1 MKREENSAIKS
12 LDWRKSSCSGGNA
25 GACVEVAFPGA
36 SPVTATRPAATAL
49 RSLGLPSQSWCVTF
63 RTDTSVTWVSSRLN
77 GSPSSQVSR
86 TTGCSR
92 EGSRAS
98 TAVSAD
104 ASQACSSSSS
114 TRWPGGLGLPAARHF
129 DREPRL
135 QVWRH
140 GLVPPPPQPFV
151 PLAGHALCRR
161 DGQPCRSSGTR
172 LRFPGGT
179 CSPVAIARCCRL
191 RRLSALSGQRRA
203 SQDTVPRF
211 DMADLISENFANIVL
226 SWCNRHTLF

>member
-1 MKREENSAIKS
+1 VVRCGRSRPPPPFRNARDYARPTSPYSEIGGRGPNQVPSDSPGRLVSHPGLSGPFRIMAFSDRSPLAHAEHMMGNLSLAHLKIYSDATLSSVRCRRRPCLDVNPLKILHEARGELSRSRALTGVNPAAAAVTRELASRS
-12 LDWRKSSCSGGNA
+12 P
-25 GACVEVAFPGA
+25 FPGA

-114 TRWPGGLGLPAARHF
+114 TR
-129 DREPRL
+129 
-135 QVWRH
+135 
-140 GLVPPPPQPFV
+140 
-151 PLAGHALCRR
+151 
-161 DGQPCRSSGTR
+161 
-172 LRFPGGT
+172 
-179 CSPVAIARCCRL
+179 
-191 RRLSALSGQRRA
+191 
-203 SQDTVPRF
+203 
-211 DMADLISENFANIVL
+211 
-226 SWCNRHTLF
+226 

>member
-1 MKREENSAIKS
+1 MVRCGRSRPPPPFRNAKDYARPTSPYSEIGGRGPNQVPSDSPGRLVSHPGLSGPFRIMAFSDRSPLAHAEHMMGNLSLAHLKIYSDATLSSVRCRRRPCLDVNPLKILHEARGELAIKS

-25 GACVEVAFPGA
+25 ELASRSPFPGA

-114 TRWPGGLGLPAARHF
+114 TR
-129 DREPRL
+129 
-135 QVWRH
+135 
-140 GLVPPPPQPFV
+140 
-151 PLAGHALCRR
+151 
-161 DGQPCRSSGTR
+161 
-172 LRFPGGT
+172 
-179 CSPVAIARCCRL
+179 
-191 RRLSALSGQRRA
+191 
-203 SQDTVPRF
+203 
-211 DMADLISENFANIVL
+211 
-226 SWCNRHTLF
+226 